1 MSDSTTRFSN
11 RVADYVAG
19 RPPYP
24 MALLESLAP
33 FGLSTGSLVAD
44 VGAGTGIFSRVLADF
59 GCEVHAVEPNQAM
72 REAIERHSNIQSFD
86 GTAEHTTLPTGQY
99 DFVFAAQAFHW
110 FDRAAFRA
118 ECQRL
123 LKPDGQV
130 VLVWNDRRLDT
141 AFLTDYAALLDRF
154 GSDQCRVNHQDI
166 SQADLDDW
174 FGGGCRCIEVPN
186 WQDLSWEQ
194 LIGRVT
200 SSSYMPS
207 ATDPNFN
214 ETRQAFRALYDQY
227 ASSGTVRLDYTTKA
241 YIGTL
246 KD

>member
-1 MSDSTTRFSN
+1 MNDSTTRFSN

-19 RPPYP
+19 RPSYP
-24 MALLESLAP
+24 MALLEVLSP
-33 FGLSTGSLVAD
+33 FGLASDSLVAD
-44 VGAGTGIFSRVLADF
+44 IGAGTGLFSQVLAKF
-59 GCEVHAVEPNQAM
+59 GCQVHAVEPNQAM
-72 REAIERHSNIQSFD
+72 REATVEHPRIQSFD
-86 GTAEHTTLPTGQY
+86 GTAERTPLPAGQY

-110 FDRAAFRA
+110 FDRTAFRA

-123 LKPDGQV
+123 LKLGGQV
-130 VLVWNDRRLDT
+130 VLVWNERRTDT
-141 AFLTDYAALLDRF
+141 PFLVDYEALIDRF
-154 GSDQCRVNHQDI
+154 GSDYRQVSHQNI
-166 SQADLDDW
+166 SPAVLEDW
-174 FGGGCRCIEVPN
+174 FGNGCRFIEVPN
-186 WQDLSWEQ
+186 WQDLNWDQ

-207 ATDPNFN
+207 PSDSSYDAMRN
-214 ETRQAFRALYDQY
+214 AFRALYDQY